1 MWVVV
6 RTGRGAYLVGQAAA
20 IPTAGPDPSLPPR
33 PPSIRSPSTHHAT
46 PQDATL
52 KRTVPAIR
60 SLLAVSLM
68 AAAGLGTPAWGQ
80 AGADGDA
87 FGGVRFPIQPAEGSI
102 DLAARA
108 AWLWREGTTHR
119 IVLDT
124 DVRVVLGGDEFHAQ
138 AASLWL
144 EPLGG
149 DEYQV
154 FGVFRGVRGD
164 AGAIDIRAETLPVRG
179 VVRVTSP
186 LRVRVD
192 ARFDGPPPR
201 RGSSE
206 AAAAFHEEARVV
218 FAARVLGE
226 TPEGTS
232 AIVREGVAPR
242 PGETVRPG
250 ETPALVR
257 EEGPRGPQQV
267 FRPNGVFSFFV
278 GDRIVIEGGGDEQTG
293 TGGPSTITATG
304 GVVVQYQEPA
314 TGRSLEMKAER
325 AVIFLKEGPLDRT
338 LARLDAG
345 QIEGIYLEGGVM
357 GGDER
362 WTVRSP
368 RAYLDVDRG
377 RALML
382 DAVFWTTDDRTG
394 MPVYVRAQA
403 VRQESDRVFSAERAR
418 LANSPFF
425 EPDFFIGIRDLEVRL
440 EDQERSPNA
449 PIVEGDPLD
458 DQRVKVKARGVTL
471 NALGVP
477 ILWLP
482 GFAGDPDDF
491 PLRQVRIS
499 DSNRNG
505 TAIET
510 EWDLAALL
518 SKDWPGV
525 DIGLMLDYYFDRGA
539 AVGLDGNW
547 DRDAHRGGIFA
558 YLLPDDTGRDR
569 LATGTRI
576 DRDGETR
583 GIFVGQDLW
592 RFRENWTL
600 VSELSYISD
609 EAFVPAFF
617 QNLGKETED
626 FRNRLILER
635 GGEQTNFA
643 LEVSAAQGDFIAA
656 EHLLQSPGYRV
667 ERQPEARFV
676 SGMRDVF
683 EETLPGVLAYGFE
696 ARAGSLRM
704 KFSDVAAE
712 EYGFTTDS
720 LADDAFGTLP
730 GESIGDVLRAS
741 GLDEDAVTRLDTRH
755 ELVAT
760 LSFGALRVTP
770 FVVGRIT
777 AYDTDFEDFSPDE
790 SDETRLWGAGGVTFS
805 TVVQKIDND
814 AESRLLDVHRVRH
827 IIEPS
832 LTVWGADTNIDRED
846 LPVYDDDVENIAS
859 GGMLRAAV
867 DQTWQTKRGGIGRWR
882 DADVLKLRTE
892 YVWSDNEAG
901 QSPIPRWYSARPEL
915 SNPGEYLGASLIWR
929 PTEVLAIAGETTY
942 DLDEDH
948 FARSSG
954 GFLIEHRP
962 GFQTSYEMRR
972 IEALD
977 ATYGAA
983 GARYR
988 LTEKYAINTSLTYN
1002 FDLDDFQDLTAL
1014 LQRRFQVGTLGVSF
1028 SYDNIR
1034 DETSIGV
1041 VFRPGGSGGL
1051 NIDPTFGG

>member
-1 MWVVV
+1 MK
-6 RTGRGAYLVGQAAA
+6 
-20 IPTAGPDPSLPPR
+20 PP
-33 PPSIRSPSTHHAT
+33 A
-46 PQDATL
+46 
-52 KRTVPAIR
+52 PAIR
-60 SLLAVSLM
+60 SLLAASLI
-68 AAAGLGTPAWGQ
+68 AAAGLGTPAFGQ
-80 AGADGDA
+80 TRAADHADA
-87 FGGVRFPIQPAEGSI
+87 FGGVRFPIQPAEGII
-102 DLAARA
+102 DLAGRA
-108 AWLWREGTTHR
+108 GWLWREGTTHR
-119 IVLDT
+119 IVLET

-144 EPLGG
+144 EPLGDG
-149 DEYQV
+149 EYQL
-154 FGVFRGVRGD
+154 FGVFRGVRAD

-179 VVRVTSP
+179 VVRVREP

-192 ARFDGPPPR
+192 ARFDGPPPPG
-201 RGSSE
+201 RGPAS
-206 AAAAFHEEARVV
+206 AVAAFHEEARVV
-218 FAARVLGE
+218 FAARVLGH
-226 TPEGTS
+226 TPEGTP
-232 AIVREGVAPR
+232 AIVRDGVTPPPSAPPSETAR
-242 PGETVRPG
+242 PGETAPVVRG
-250 ETPALVR
+250 ESP
-257 EEGPRGPQQV
+257 PGPQPV
-267 FRPNGVFSFFV
+267 FRPSGIFSFYV
-278 GDRIVIEGGGDEQTG
+278 GDRIVIEGGGDGAEGQ
-293 TGGPSTITATG
+293 PATITATG
-304 GVVVQYQEPA
+304 GIVLQYQEPA
-314 TGRSLEMKAER
+314 TGRSMEMKAER
-325 AVIFLKEGPLDRT
+325 AVIFLKDGPLDRT

-345 QIEGIYLEGGVM
+345 QVEGIYLEGGVM

-368 RAYLDVDRG
+368 RVYLDVERG

-440 EDQERSPNA
+440 ENEGRSAVAAGAPDGGDQ
-449 PIVEGDPLD
+449 D
-458 DQRVKVKARGVTL
+458 DQRVKVRARSVTL

-477 ILWLP
+477 VLWLP

-491 PLRQVRIS
+491 PLRQVRVS

-510 EWDLAALL
+510 EWNLGALL
-518 SKDWPGV
+518 GRDWPGV
-525 DIGLMLDYYFDRGA
+525 DIGLLLDYYFDRGVA
-539 AVGLDGNW
+539 IGLDGDWRRNN
-547 DRDAHRGGIFA
+547 HRGGIFA

-583 GIFVGQDLW
+583 GIIVAQDLW
-592 RFRENWTL
+592 DFRENWTL

-609 EAFVPAFF
+609 EAFVPAIF
-617 QNLGKETED
+617 QTLGKETED

-676 SGMRDVF
+676 WGMRDVF

-696 ARAGSLRM
+696 ARAGSIRM

-712 EYGFTTDS
+712 EYGFTTNS

-730 GESIGDVLRAS
+730 GESIGDVLRAA
-741 GLDEDAVTRLDTRH
+741 GLNEDAVTRLDTRH

-760 LSFGALRVTP
+760 LSFGPLRVTP

-790 SDETRLWGAGGVTFS
+790 DDKTRLWGAGGVTFS
-805 TVVQKIDND
+805 TVLQKIDNS
-814 AESRLLDVHRVRH
+814 AESRFLDIHRVRH

-832 LTVWGADTNIDRED
+832 LTVWGADTNIKRED
-846 LPVYDDDVENIAS
+846 LPVYDDDVENLAS
-859 GGMLRAAV
+859 GGMLRAAI
-867 DQTWQTKRGGIGRWR
+867 DQTWQTKRGGVGRWR
-882 DADVLKLRTE
+882 DADVLKVRTE

-915 SNPGEYLGASLIWR
+915 SNPGEYLGASVIWR
-929 PTEVLAIAGETTY
+929 PTEVLAIAGETVY
-942 DLDEDH
+942 DLEEDH

-954 GFLIEHRP
+954 GILIEHRP
-962 GFQTSYEMRR
+962 GFQTSFEMRR
-972 IEALD
+972 IEPLD
-977 ATYGAA
+977 ATYGAVW
-983 GARYR
+983 ARYR
-988 LTEKYAINTSLTYN
+988 LTEKYSVNTGATYN
-1002 FDLDDFQDLTAL
+1002 FDLDDFQNFSAL
-1014 LQRRFQVGTLGVSF
+1014 LQRRFQVGTLGISIN
-1028 SYDNIR
+1028 YDNIR
-1034 DETSIGV
+1034 DETSIGI